1 MPILIFLL
9 WLVLNGALTREIL
22 IIGVICTLLVCLFMY
37 VFMGYSPRA
46 DLWALIHLPWMI
58 VYVVCLVFE
67 IVRAALNVMK
77 ISFSREKMPDPVI
90 IEFHSGLRRSFSNFL
105 LANSITLT
113 PGTITVFQEGDFFV
127 VHCLRKEYGEG
138 IGDSSFVRLLRMT
151 DRSRKQR
158 THTR

>member
-22 IIGVICTLLVCLFMY
+22 IIGVVCTLLVCLFMY
-37 VFMGYSPRA
+37 IFMGYSPRS
-46 DLWALIHLPWMI
+46 DLWALLHLPWMI

-67 IVRAALNVMK
+67 IIRAALNVMK
-77 ISFSREKMPDPVI
+77 VSFDPKKKPDPVI
-90 IEFHSGLRRSFSNFL
+90 IEFHSGFMRDFSNVL

-138 IGDSSFVRLLRMT
+138 IGDSSFVRLLRII
-151 DRSRKQR
+151 DHRKQQ
-158 THTR
+158 HTR